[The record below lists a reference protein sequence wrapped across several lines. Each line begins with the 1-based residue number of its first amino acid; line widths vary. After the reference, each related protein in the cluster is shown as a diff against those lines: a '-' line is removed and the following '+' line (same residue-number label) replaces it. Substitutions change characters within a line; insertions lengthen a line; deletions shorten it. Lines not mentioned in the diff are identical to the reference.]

1 MNLEHVWPS
10 DLDPKTLNLAM
21 YEAAISNLISEPY
34 KPNLSKPR
42 DVKKLPTLIP
52 VVKEKPIQFTE
63 EIEQEITDLEVQ
75 IEKKLVDVHKE
86 NVDSKMIER
95 HGQNENSSSGSG
107 GMQSE
112 DVDELVDDGKDGGVV
127 TSSKKLLE
135 LFGVDEIDSNSFSPP
150 LDVRVQRMA
159 RIANILIDRDS
170 IEHQALF
177 ADLRPI
183 AKKLESWTAERLSR
197 RHASSGNGLLNDAKA
212 LGERLADIPG
222 PGAAMPLE
230 QDRFK
235 LPDTDD
241 LDGLRL
247 TIKRLENSVIL
258 PSASIQIPESV
269 ES

>member
-1 MNLEHVWPS
+1 
-10 DLDPKTLNLAM
+10 LDLAM
-21 YEAAISNLISEPY
+21 YEATISNLISEPY

-52 VVKEKPIQFTE
+52 VVKKKPIQFTE
-63 EIEQEITDLEVQ
+63 EISQEIADLEVQ

-86 NVDSKMIER
+86 NVDSKMIETHDR
-95 HGQNENSSSGSG
+95 NENASSDSD

-112 DVDELVDDGKDGGVV
+112 DVDELEDNGKDGDAV
-127 TSSKKLLE
+127 TSSKKLLD
-135 LFGVDEIDSNSFSPP
+135 LFGVDEIDSNSFAPP
-150 LDVRVQRMA
+150 LDVRVQRIA
-159 RIANILIDRDS
+159 RIANILVNRDS
-170 IEHQALF
+170 TEHLALF

-197 RHASSGNGLLNDAKA
+197 RHASSGNGLLNDARA

-230 QDRFK
+230 QDNFK
-235 LPDTDD
+235 LPDVDD
-241 LDGLRL
+241 LDGLKL
-247 TIKRLENSVIL
+247 IIKRLEKSVML
-258 PSASIQIPESV
+258 PSASIQVPEPV